1 LLPLLWVCLLLHL
14 LLTLP
19 QLLHRLPRLL
29 QPPPLRQQKRF
40 TIRNITKLQRKRSR
54 CTSNRSTNRAE
65 SSGCQ
70 KHHKKAA
77 KPAVEQK
84 AQAAKKHHKK
94 ATKPAVEQKAQAA
107 KKHHKKATKPAVEQK
122 AQAAK
127 KHHKKA
133 VKHEAAKP
141 AAQPAA

>member
-1 LLPLLWVCLLLHL
+1 MCQVCLKQHVLL
-14 LLTLP
+14 
-19 QLLHRLPRLL
+19 
-29 QPPPLRQQKRF
+29 K
-40 TIRNITKLQRKRSR
+40 
-54 CTSNRSTNRAE
+54 
-65 SSGCQ
+65 
-70 KHHKKAA
+70 
-77 KPAVEQK
+77 V
-84 AQAAKKHHKK
+84 
-94 ATKPAVEQKAQAA
+94 VEQKAQAA